1 MASSLFMA
9 TGERKDLIRARE
21 QLGLQRP
28 EFAKA
33 IKASRHFVFS
43 VETGLRDPSLE
54 IVRRW
59 VEALGPG
66 ATMDL
71 FKQPPLS
78 EPLVKQLRAKRR
90 ILQADQRIESA
101 KQRLERAKQQL
112 EAAEQLRQA
121 ARQPQQTAAE

>member
-1 MASSLFMA
+1 MA

-21 QLGLQRP
+21 QLGLARP

-33 IKASRHFVFS
+33 IKVSRHFVYS

-71 FKQPPLS
+71 FKQSPLS
-78 EPLVKQLRAKRR
+78 EPLVRQARAKRR
-90 ILQADQRIESA
+90 ILQADQRLETAI
-101 KQRLERAKQQL
+101 QRLERAKRQL

-121 ARQPQQTAAE
+121 AERPQKTAAE